1 MLVLALITAVGCTA
15 PPPAHTTPA
24 RSPLDARATL
34 EAFFEA
40 WRAKDKAA
48 LEPLLVED
56 RRDGDAWGFEELDRI
71 EFGAITE
78 APGEVADYLEH
89 GRGSVSGVAA
99 DDVAVF
105 RANAT
110 FYFKPGVR
118 GPVASGATQDWKWV
132 LVRGAD
138 GVWRIDDWGY

>member
-40 WRAKDKAA
+40 WRAEDETA

-56 RRDGDAWGFEELDRI
+56 RRRGTWEFEKLDRV
-71 EFGAITE
+71 EFGAIIE
-78 APGEVADYLEH
+78 APGEVAGYLEH

-105 RANAT
+105 RADAT
-110 FYFKPGVR
+110 FYLEPGAEW
-118 GPVASGATQDWKWV
+118 PVASGATQEWKWV

-138 GVWRIDDWGY
+138 GVWRIDDWGH